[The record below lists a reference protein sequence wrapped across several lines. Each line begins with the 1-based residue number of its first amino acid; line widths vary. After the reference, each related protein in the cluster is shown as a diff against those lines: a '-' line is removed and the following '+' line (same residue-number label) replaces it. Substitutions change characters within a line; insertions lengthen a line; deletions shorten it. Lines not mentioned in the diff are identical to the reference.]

1 MVVRRGIVILL
12 LLAAAVVVAAC
23 GSESDDSGGASA
35 GPQPVGPSTAGVP
48 PKLAANLED
57 ANTLAGEGTGDLE
70 TRLTELRGHPIVV
83 NQWASWCEPCR
94 FEFPF
99 LRSMVAEF
107 RDRVAFVGLDSQDE
121 RDAAEAFLQEVPGD
135 FPSIF
140 DPDGSAA
147 ASLGGGRAFPTTIF
161 LDENGEPVHVKL
173 GAYATAELLEED
185 IRRHALG
192 EGG

>member
-1 MVVRRGIVILL
+1 MGVRRSIVILA
-12 LLAAAVVVAAC
+12 LLAAAVVLAAC
-23 GSESDDSGGASA
+23 GSDGDDAGGADA
-35 GPQPVGPSTAGVP
+35 GAQPAPPSTAGLP
-48 PKLAANLED
+48 PKLADNLEE
-57 ANTLAGEGTGDLE
+57 ANTLVGEGTGDLE
-70 TRLTELRGHPIVV
+70 ARIAELQGHPIVV

-99 LRSMVAEF
+99 FRSMVAEF

-121 RDAAEAFLQEVPGD
+121 RGAAEAFLREVPAD

-161 LDENGEPVHVKL
+161 LDDGGEPVHVKL
-173 GAYATAELLEED
+173 GAYATAELLEQD

-192 EGG
+192 EAG